1 MAFDLTRIIY
11 DDYLP
16 AWFRTCEAVQGTT
29 DFDQT
34 VTIDGDGD
42 ISIYVEGSVNR
53 AVAKVYGITKLLAR
67 IFLVAHNP
75 DGTHHIT
82 DVDIADDAN
91 IAEHKLNLCFRTI
104 ENPLNPGNNY
114 QDSCELANVVN
125 SAYQLGVHAQ
135 YLGSSID
142 AVYDELLD
150 CCLSSQAYYV
160 SGGSGQF
167 TGPDTYRLDPDDK
180 IKIGF
185 LTFNVGNIEI
195 DLTDKYDL
203 PVLISLRARLVSG
216 ATTLYEGGYL
226 HSSTTLDTTTAS
238 QTEIQDFLADTNNKA
253 FFING
258 TYYQWQWELI
268 TIDCSYSI
276 NSVYPSSVYARQE
289 SGLYADSTYYYFPID
304 MIFRYNKGLYHPRYN
319 PNGTAR
325 RRSSV
330 PASSITD
337 KSLCMEQANIAYYSV
352 AGEECPDYSATYD
365 STGDFYTIG
374 STRYY
379 RSGIYRPGVPT
390 GRPDGRYLNRD
401 ADIWEIR
408 PERGDSALLRER
420 VAQIINDKR
429 AIKPLRLLTG
439 PTSSP
444 SYTIKGVKTL
454 QVVAF
459 APTVADGEGTY
470 NEGIVVVDRDNNGD
484 SALAD
489 GIRQIWSDRGG
500 LQAEGF
506 SFIYNNSNSE
516 SRDFIAYDPASRIL
530 TVDSTMIEGQPI
542 IQDVDADLYDE
553 HGNSIHVTWSGIGTW
568 TASTTLPGTVPDP
581 TARIYGRVVFQ
592 FAKGVGS
599 QYDFE
604 HVVKI
609 TDLDVVREY
618 PFMQATRSTLPMLG
632 WVFMGAVAS
641 SSLDR
646 VILSGASTED
656 DFYNGCELVIIDGPH
671 IGQTRRIVDYVGAT
685 QTAYLD
691 APFTTGFTARM
702 SIARLL
708 INEETILIDGHGR
721 GPVGSLKREVRYA
734 NSDGVIALEH
744 EIVYRSDGVK
754 VGTILI
760 GLTPNQMVDIIYFGD
775 VLQNGILA
783 YLATPNSF
791 DNFEINAISSG
802 VFDIIGG
809 FAIHSDE
816 GSGSD
821 TYLSSFKPYTYT
833 PVVLNWIGT
842 VANPSGVHYKPFAE
856 LLSPVET
863 LNLSLY
869 SNIWDYVN
877 NSHSTSGSH
886 SDYFLV
892 GLIVRDDNNMTY
904 MICSHGNSYPASITK
919 FVFPIGNVFNLIK

>member
-34 VTIDGDGD
+34 VTIDGDGN
-42 ISIYVEGSVNR
+42 ISIYVEGSINR

-67 IFLVAHNP
+67 VFLVAHNP

-82 DVDIADDAN
+82 DADIADDAN

-104 ENPLNPGNNY
+104 ENPLNSGNNY

-125 SAYQLGVHAQ
+125 AAYQLGIHAQ
-135 YLGSSID
+135 YLGSSVD
-142 AVYDELLD
+142 AIYDELLE

-167 TGPDTYRLDPDDK
+167 TGPDTYMLDPDDK
-180 IKIGF
+180 VKIGF

-216 ATTLYEGGYL
+216 VTTLYEGGYL
-226 HSSTTLDTTTAS
+226 HSSTTLDITAAS
-238 QTEIQDFLADTNNKA
+238 QTDIQNFLADTNNKA

-276 NSVYPSSVYARQE
+276 NGVYPSSVYARQE

-337 KSLCMEQANIAYYSV
+337 KSLCMEQSNIAYYSV

-365 STGDFYTIG
+365 SAGDFYTIG

-420 VAQIINDKR
+420 IAQIISDKR

-439 PTSSP
+439 ATSSP
-444 SYTIKGVKTL
+444 SYTIKGAKTL

-459 APTVADGEGTY
+459 APTVADGEGSY
-470 NEGIVVVDRDNNGD
+470 NEGIVVIDRDNNGD
-484 SALAD
+484 SAFAD

-500 LQAEGF
+500 LQVEGF
-506 SFIYNNSNSE
+506 SFIYNDSNSE
-516 SRDFIAYDPASRIL
+516 SRDFIAYDPASRVL

-542 IQDVDADLYDE
+542 IQEVDANLYDE
-553 HGNSIHVTWSGIGTW
+553 HGNAIHVTWSGVGTW

-581 TARIYGRVVFQ
+581 NARIYGRVVFRYVQ
-592 FAKGVGS
+592 GVGT

-604 HVVKI
+604 YVVKI
-609 TDLDVVREY
+609 TDLDAIREY
-618 PFMQATRSTLPMLG
+618 SFIQAPRDALPPLG
-632 WVFMGAVAS
+632 ANYIGAVAS

-646 VILSGASTED
+646 IVLTGSSNED
-656 DFYNGCELVIIDGPH
+656 DFYNNWELVVISGSYA
-671 IGQTRRIVDYVGAT
+671 GQTRRIIDYDGAT
-685 QTAYLD
+685 HTAYLD
-691 APFTTGFTARM
+691 SPFSVGFTARV
-702 SIARLL
+702 SLSPLA
-708 INEETILIDGHGR
+708 INEESILIDGHGR
-721 GPVGSLKREVRYA
+721 GPVGSVRREIRYA
-734 NSDGVIALEH
+734 NSDGVVELEH
-744 EIVYRSDGVK
+744 GMIYVSDGSIS
-754 VGTILI
+754 GSILT
-760 GLTPNQMVDIIYFGD
+760 GLSSGQLVDIVYFGD
-775 VLQNGILA
+775 ALQDGILA

-791 DNFEINAISSG
+791 DNFEINALTSG
-802 VFDIIGG
+802 EFDVIGG
-809 FAIHSDE
+809 FAIHSEE
-816 GSGSD
+816 GSG
-821 TYLSSFKPYTYT
+821 TTNYVSSFKPYTHT
-833 PVVLNWIGT
+833 PIALNWIGT
-842 VANPSGVHYKPFAE
+842 VPSPWGVRYKPFAE
-856 LLSPVET
+856 LLSPIET
-863 LNLSLY
+863 LNLTI
-869 SNIWDYVN
+869 NFNVWDYVN
-877 NSHSTSGSH
+877 NAHSTSGSH

-892 GLIVRDDNNMTY
+892 GMIVRDDNNMTY

-919 FVFPIGNVFNLIK
+919 YVFPIGNVFNLIK